1 MILQDGYFDKHCEK
15 CDKQYINVKVKWCR
29 LCQTSGNKQIDD
41 FIQEKQSNIS
51 NLYYDLVF
59 EWIPYNQF
67 DNIIEISKNGF
78 TKIYSAIWE
87 DGPLYYNYYKY
98 TRNEN
103 NKEVTLKYSSNS
115 QDINEFLNEV

>member
-67 DNIIEISKNGF
+67 ENIKNMNN
-78 TKIYSAIWE
+78 KNSAVWK
-87 DGPLYYNYYKY
+87 DGPLYYNNYKMKLI
-98 TRNEN
+98 RKSN
-103 NKEVTLKYSSNS
+103 NKVVLKYIS
-115 QDINEFLNEV
+115 QDINELLNKVY